1 MMPALTEVTERDDD
15 LRSKYGIN
23 SAFPK
28 LVLHAVEVTAKMKA
42 DLKRRSGK

>member
-1 MMPALTEVTERDDD
+1 MMPALTEVAED

-23 SAFPK
+23 LAFPK

-42 DLKRRSGK
+42 DFKRRSGK